1 MVNIKE
7 KILVKKIIAII
18 RGVGKDKMVAA
29 VQAMVDGGIELME
42 VTFVQGDAAKSKESL
57 ESISLIKASFNG
69 RVLVGAGTVLS
80 TEQVDD
86 AVAAGAEYIISP
98 NTDVD
103 VIKRTKALG
112 KISIPGA
119 FTPSEVMT
127 AYNAGADFVK
137 LFPAG
142 LLGVEYIKAVKAP
155 LSNVPLLAVGG
166 VDVGNVASF
175 IKAGAVGVGVGGNLV
190 NTKAIQSGEFSLITQ
205 VARDYV
211 RAIEG

>member
-1 MVNIKE
+1 MDNVKE
-7 KILVKKIIAII
+7 KILAKKIVAII

-57 ESISLIKASFNG
+57 ESISLIKNTFDG
-69 RVLVGAGTVLS
+69 RVLVGAGTVL
-80 TEQVDD
+80 TIGQVDD